1 MDSYSLIKNGAFMIC
16 ESASEYD
23 PLVPEPEVAKDE
35 KVTRELNQAS
45 DYYYS
50 AVTRIMDV
58 MEPIYHKYHALL
70 TDRYVF
76 QTASEAYTVANDM
89 MEQVSEI
96 ATKLRFTIIKLAGI
110 EKYMTR
116 TNWIIEDILPKV
128 KDILMNKEKYA
139 NSTIEV
145 TDYDLS
151 YEYMDELWNALKEM
165 ASYPYS
171 EKFSNMDEIYRM
183 IFVEKV
189 PDKLLHWN
197 KRSTDLRSLV
207 RSYMST
213 DSSYP
218 VILSV
223 MDGNNDLVRSMI
235 KTISYSLKTVSRTCY
250 DATCNTTEESCDLD
264 AVAKDIVDASK
275 VFASMIGVSFLMIL
289 FLGLNIDNAL
299 SRKREINTALLE
311 NKPFNVC

>member
-23 PLVPEPEVAKDE
+23 PLVPEPEVTKDE
-35 KVTRELNQAS
+35 KVTQELNQAS
-45 DYYYS
+45 EDYYS

-96 ATKLRFTIIKLAGI
+96 ATKLRFIIMKLAAI

-116 TNWIIEDILPKV
+116 TDWIIEDIFPKV
-128 KDILMNKEKYA
+128 KEIIMDKERYG

-145 TDYDLS
+145 TDHEVS
-151 YEYMDELWNALKEM
+151 YEYMDALWSALREM
-165 ASYPYS
+165 QAYPYS
-171 EKFSNMDEIYRM
+171 EKFANMDNIYHG
-183 IFVEKV
+183 IFVEKD
-189 PDKLLHWN
+189 PNKILLWN

-207 RSYMST
+207 RSYIST
-213 DSSYP
+213 ETYP
-218 VILSV
+218 IVTNETDI
-223 MDGNNDLVRSMI
+223 VRSTI
-235 KTISYSLKTVSRTCY
+235 KIISYSLKTVSRLCY
-250 DATCNTTEESCDLD
+250 DVTCCTTDETCDLD
-264 AVAKDIVDASK
+264 AVRKNLEDASK
-275 VFASMIGVSFLMIL
+275 VFVSMIGVSFLMIL
-289 FLGLNIDNAL
+289 FLSVSVDNSL
-299 SRKREINTALLE
+299 SRKREINAALLE

>member
-23 PLVPEPEVAKDE
+23 PLVPEPEVTKDE
-35 KVTRELNQAS
+35 KVTQELNQAS
-45 DYYYS
+45 EDYYS

-58 MEPIYHKYHALL
+58 MEPIYHKYHTLL
-70 TDRYVF
+70 TDRYIF

-207 RSYMST
+207 RSCMST
-213 DSSYP
+213 DSYP
-218 VILSV
+218 VVPSV
-223 MDGNNDLVRSMI
+223 MDGNNDLVCSMI
-235 KTISYSLKTVSRTCY
+235 KTISYSLKTVTRICY

-264 AVAKDIVDASK
+264 AVSKDIVDASK

-289 FLGLNIDNAL
+289 FLGLSIDNAL

>member
-23 PLVPEPEVAKDE
+23 PLVPEPEVTKDE
-35 KVTRELNQAS
+35 KVTQELNQAS
-45 DYYYS
+45 EYYYS
-50 AVTRIMDV
+50 EVTRIMDV
-58 MEPIYHKYHALL
+58 MEPIYHRYHALL

-165 ASYPYS
+165 TSYPYS

-213 DSSYP
+213 DSYP
-218 VILSV
+218 VVPSV
-223 MDGNNDLVRSMI
+223 MDGNNDLVCSMI
-235 KTISYSLKTVSRTCY
+235 KTISYSLKTVSRICY

-289 FLGLNIDNAL
+289 SLGLNIDNAL

>member
-1 MDSYSLIKNGAFMIC
+1 MDSYSLIKDGAFMIC

-23 PLVPEPEVAKDE
+23 PLVPEPEVEKDE
-35 KVTRELNQAS
+35 AVTKELNQAS
-45 DYYYS
+45 EDYYS

-58 MEPIYHKYHALL
+58 MEPIYHKYHTLL

-89 MEQVSEI
+89 MEQVSEV
-96 ATKLRFTIIKLAGI
+96 ATKLRFMIIKLEGI

-128 KDILMNKEKYA
+128 KDIMMNKEKYA

-145 TDYDLS
+145 TDYELS
-151 YEYMDELWNALKEM
+151 YEYMDELWNAIKEM
-165 ASYPYS
+165 ALYPYS
-171 EKFSNMDEIYRM
+171 EKFSNMDEIYRT

-207 RSYMST
+207 RSYVTT
-213 DSSYP
+213 DSYP
-218 VILSV
+218 AVPNVI
-223 MDGNNDLVRSMI
+223 DGNNDLVCSMI
-235 KTISYSLKTVSRTCY
+235 KTISYSLKTVSRICY
-250 DATCNTTEESCDLD
+250 DITCNTTEESCDLD
-264 AVAKDIVDASK
+264 TVTKDIVDASK
-275 VFASMIGVSFLMIL
+275 VFASMIGTSFLMIL
-289 FLGLNIDNAL
+289 FLGLSIDNAL
-299 SRKREINTALLE
+299 SRKREINAALLE